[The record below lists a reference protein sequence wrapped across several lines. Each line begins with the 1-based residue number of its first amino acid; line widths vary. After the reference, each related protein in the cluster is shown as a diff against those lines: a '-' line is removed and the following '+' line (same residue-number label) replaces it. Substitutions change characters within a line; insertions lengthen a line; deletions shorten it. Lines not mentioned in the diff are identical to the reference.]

1 MKKIL
6 LFIILIMISYNTI
19 GQDRMIM
26 DDVLIDT
33 DLTKY
38 INNLRKYVG
47 LVELPFGTDSYE
59 ISDYLNR
66 NDLYN
71 LKDMKE
77 KNIKKLNLDRENVL
91 HNVTIFQEYRSI
103 FEFDIR
109 TFYEM
114 IKDQP
119 KLFKEYD
126 VFTEMGVKTY
136 FHKNNGK
143 VMAVTL
149 ITISKK

>member
-6 LFIILIMISYNTI
+6 LFIILIMNSYNTI

-136 FHKNNGK
+136 FHKNDGK

>member
-136 FHKNNGK
+136 FHKNDGK

>member
-26 DDVLIDT
+26 DDLLIDT

-77 KNIKKLNLDRENVL
+77 KTVKKLDLDRENVL

-136 FHKNNGK
+136 FHKNDGK

>member
-77 KNIKKLNLDRENVL
+77 KTVKKLDLDRENVL
-91 HNVTIFQEYRSI
+91 HNVTIFQEYKSI

-136 FHKNNGK
+136 FHKNDGK

>member
-77 KNIKKLNLDRENVL
+77 KTVKKLDLDRENVL
-91 HNVTIFQEYRSI
+91 HNVTIFQEYKSI

-136 FHKNNGK
+136 FHKNDGK
-143 VMAVTL
+143 VVAVTL

>member
-33 DLTKY
+33 DLTNY

-77 KNIKKLNLDRENVL
+77 KTVKKLDLDRENVL
-91 HNVTIFQEYRSI
+91 HNVTIFQEYKSI

-109 TFYEM
+109 TFYEL

-136 FHKNNGK
+136 FHKNDGK

>member
-77 KNIKKLNLDRENVL
+77 KTVKKLDLDRENVL

-136 FHKNNGK
+136 FHKNDGK

>member
-26 DDVLIDT
+26 DDGLIDT

-77 KNIKKLNLDRENVL
+77 KTVKKLDLDRENVL

-136 FHKNNGK
+136 FHKNDGK

>member
-1 MKKIL
+1 
-6 LFIILIMISYNTI
+6 MISYNTI

-77 KNIKKLNLDRENVL
+77 KTVKKLDLDRENVL

-136 FHKNNGK
+136 FHKNDGK

>member
-77 KNIKKLNLDRENVL
+77 KTVKKLDLDRENVL

-109 TFYEM
+109 TFY
-114 IKDQP
+114 
-119 KLFKEYD
+119 
-126 VFTEMGVKTY
+126 
-136 FHKNNGK
+136 
-143 VMAVTL
+143 
-149 ITISKK
+149 